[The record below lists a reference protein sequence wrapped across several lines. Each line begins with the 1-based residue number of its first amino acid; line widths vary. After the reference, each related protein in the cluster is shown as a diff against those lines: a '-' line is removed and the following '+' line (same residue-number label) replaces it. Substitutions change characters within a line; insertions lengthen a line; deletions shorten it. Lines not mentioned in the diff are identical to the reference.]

1 MTVEEAKAR
10 IDHLKLEINGH
21 NHKYY
26 VLNEPAISDY
36 EFDMMLREL
45 EDLSENI
52 RSFKMNF
59 HRLAGLEVI

>member
-1 MTVEEAKAR
+1 MTAEEVKAR
-10 IDHLKLEINGH
+10 IDHLKSEINGH

-45 EDLSENI
+45 EDLE
-52 RSFKMNF
+52 REYPQFQDE
-59 HRLAGLEVI
+59 L